1 MTADFVIGGFA
12 IWEWLVGLLLLI
24 GLPALEFYVWDT
36 AIWWHSDKPKDPR
49 NGL

>member
-1 MTADFVIGGFA
+1 MIADSVIGLLA
-12 IWEWLVGLLLLI
+12 IWEWLVGLLLLV
-24 GLPALEFYVWDT
+24 GLPALELYVWDA